1 VRRAWPVLAMAAV
14 AFAIGAIV
22 GGNGGND
29 AKTSLAGRFVAAWT
43 RSDYAAM
50 YLDLDP
56 ASRAATTPAEFEQ
69 AYRAALATATATG
82 ERTAGSAREL
92 SAGRVEIPVR
102 VRTRLFGTLALP
114 FVLTV
119 SRGEHGPA
127 IAWSRSLSFP
137 GLRSGETL
145 ARETTMPPRAKL
157 LARDGS
163 ALAEGAATETQ
174 PRVYPLGEVAGGL
187 VGGVGRPQGA
197 QRQSLEEQGVPAT
210 AEVGARGLELALDA
224 RLRGTPGG
232 RLVAEPPPG
241 AGAPRVLAA
250 ALARAGASVMTT
262 ISPATERAAVSALG
276 SQYGGVVALDP
287 ASGAILAVAGIA
299 LDSVQPPGSTFKMV
313 TVTGVLG
320 ARIATRLTRFPYAT
334 FTTLD
339 GVKLTNANEESCGGT
354 LEEAFA
360 TSCNSVFAPLGV
372 KLGAERLVRTAES
385 FGFNHPSGIEGAAE
399 STLPQAS
406 AIQGELALG
415 STAIGQGQVQASALE
430 MALIASTIGDEGRRP
445 SPTFLPH
452 ARLPGPRVMGASVAR
467 TVRRLM
473 IAVVRRGTGTAA
485 AIPGVVVAGKTGTA
499 ELKSQCPKN
508 QAPSEESTRS
518 SEGGQGEEAGSHA
531 NANCA
536 VNANEP
542 SNTDAWFAAF
552 APASAPRVAVAVLL
566 VKDGAGGT
574 TAAPV
579 AREVLEAAL
588 RATAGG

>member
-1 VRRAWPVLAMAAV
+1 MAAV

-22 GGNGGND
+22 GGTGGSD
-29 AKTSLAGRFVAAWT
+29 ARTSLAERFVAAWT

-50 YLDLDP
+50 YLDLDTP
-56 ASRAATTPAEFEQ
+56 SRAATTPAEFAQ
-69 AYRAALATATATG
+69 DYRSALATATATS
-82 ERTAGSAREL
+82 ERRAGAAREL
-92 SAGRVEIPVR
+92 SGGRVEIPVR

-114 FVLTV
+114 FVLVV
-119 SRGEHGPA
+119 SSGEHGPA

-137 GLRSGETL
+137 GLRSSQTL

-174 PRVYPLGEVAGGL
+174 PRVYPLGEAAGGL
-187 VGGVGRPQGA
+187 VGDVGRPQGA
-197 QRQSLEEQGVPAT
+197 QRKALEEAGVPET
-210 AEVGARGLELALDA
+210 AEVGVRGLELALDA

-241 AGAPRVLAA
+241 TGPPRVVATAVAHAGAA
-250 ALARAGASVMTT
+250 VMTT
-262 ISPATERAAVSALG
+262 ISPATERAAISALG
-276 SQYGGVVALDP
+276 SQYGGVIALDP
-287 ASGAILAVAGIA
+287 ASGEILAVAGIA

-320 ARIATRLTRFPYAT
+320 ARIANRLTKFPYAT

-339 GVKLTNANEESCGGT
+339 GVQLANANEESCGGT

-372 KLGAERLVRTAES
+372 KLGAERLVRTAEG
-385 FGFNHPSGIEGAAE
+385 FGFNHSPGIEGAAE
-399 STLPQAS
+399 STLPNAS
-406 AIQGELALG
+406 AIHGELALG

-430 MALIASTIGDEGRRP
+430 MALIASTIADEGRRP
-445 SPTFLPH
+445 SPTFLH
-452 ARLPGPRVMGASVAR
+452 GGSRLGPRVMGASVAR

-508 QAPSEESTRS
+508 QAPAEEATRF
-518 SEGGQGEEAGSHA
+518 SEGGQGEEAGA
-531 NANCA
+531 QANCA

-579 AREVLEAAL
+579 AKEVLEAAL
-588 RATAGG
+588 RATARG